1 MSRMLTLAVFG
12 LAVNG
17 GFAQDLVIADARIIG
32 AAGGTIERGY
42 VIVSDGRIASVAEGA
57 TDAAAA
63 VRIDAAGRTVMPGL
77 IDTHRHIIDDVDS
90 EQALEAWLDEK
101 APDAMHAFLVG
112 GFTTVLSPG
121 DNTSGILE
129 LRRRLRAGE
138 ITGPRLLVSG
148 GIFRAPN
155 DRGCQNDF
163 CLANANFIS
172 GPAQAREKVRAA
184 AAAGVDVVKATL
196 DAGGPL
202 GPVPTIDAETLA
214 AVADEAR
221 QQGVVPIVHA
231 ITVQDM
237 MTAVEAGASRLVH
250 TPLLDSV
257 VGTEAGRVAR
267 EAGVAISTTIGW
279 PMPEFDANNEP
290 HHHVVAGYPPYMVTM
305 VGQVASNG
313 RHLWDEGVILAFGTD
328 TDLPPAAALLHEAR
342 ALAPLFSP
350 RDIVAMLT
358 RNAAIYLNLEDE
370 IGTLETGKAA
380 DILIVDG
387 DPLSDISSL
396 ANLAV
401 VIRSGEVVVD
411 NR

>member
-1 MSRMLTLAVFG
+1 MSRILTLVAFG
-12 LAVNG
+12 LALNG
-17 GFAQDLVIADARIIG
+17 VMAQDLVISDARIVDG
-32 AAGGTIERGY
+32 AGTTIEQGY
-42 VIVSDGRIASVAEGA
+42 IAVSDGRIASVAEGA

-63 VRIDAAGRTVMPGL
+63 VRIDAAGMTVMPGL
-77 IDTHRHIIDDVDS
+77 IDTHRHIIGTVDS
-90 EQALEAWLDEK
+90 EEALQIWLDEQ
-101 APDAMHAFLVG
+101 APETMHAFLVG

-129 LRRRLRAGE
+129 LRRRLQDGE
-138 ITGPRLLVSG
+138 IAGPRLLVSG
-148 GIFRAPN
+148 GVFRAPN
-155 DRGCQNDF
+155 DRGCKNDF

-172 GPAQAREKVRAA
+172 GPEQAREKVRVA

-214 AVADEAR
+214 AVTDEAR

-237 MTAVEAGASRLVH
+237 ITAVEAGASRLVH
-250 TPLLDSV
+250 TPLLESV

-267 EAGVAISTTIGW
+267 EAGVAVSTTIGW
-279 PMPEFDANNEP
+279 PLPEFDDNNQP

-305 VGQVASNG
+305 AGQVVSNG

-328 TDLPPAAALLHEAR
+328 TALEPAAALAHEVK

-350 RDIVAMLT
+350 GDIIAMLT
-358 RNAAIYLNLEDE
+358 RNGAVYLNLEDE
-370 IGTLETGKAA
+370 IGTLEPGKAA
-380 DILIVDG
+380 DIVIVDG
-387 DPLSDISSL
+387 DPLSDISAL
-396 ANLAV
+396 ANVAV